1 MFVSYS
7 SKDYDW
13 IQESLLPV
21 FDQNNIK
28 YIIHSRDF
36 MPGKAFFENMADS
49 VYHSRKVILVMSVNY
64 LSSGFCKDE
73 MRMALYRSAERDDNS
88 LIVVRIDEK
97 MKPNEIPKSLRHK
110 TFIDF
115 TSKEEMGTW
124 RSRIL
129 EYVRSENRS
138 WSVASDDS
146 TDATDTSVSRVQLI
160 LDAVFK
166 LKRKK
171 RQGDSREL
179 TDHCEA

>member
-1 MFVSYS
+1 
-7 SKDYDW
+7 
-13 IQESLLPV
+13 
-21 FDQNNIK
+21 
-28 YIIHSRDF
+28 
-36 MPGKAFFENMADS
+36 
-49 VYHSRKVILVMSVNY
+49 
-64 LSSGFCKDE
+64 

-171 RQGDSREL
+171 KQGDSREL